1 MVGILLMFLY
11 LWYPLVQAAPGQS
24 GTSPKKI
31 TVKGVVL
38 DDAKEPLIGVSVLVK
53 GIEGGTITNVDG
65 KFTIEAPANGVL
77 IFSYIG
83 MDTQEVD
90 IKGRQDIIV
99 TMRSGVVA
107 LSDVVVI
114 GYGEASRRT
123 ITSSISKVK
132 GDVLSDMSIS
142 SPVEGLKGRISG
154 VRVVQTNNTP
164 GGGFSIKVRGGSS
177 ITQSNEPLV
186 LVDGVERSMNDI
198 TPEDISSIDVL
209 KDAASTAIYG
219 ARGSNGVILIS
230 TKKGKFNSAPRITFE
245 ASVAYQEPETLR
257 DFLNAEEYINVLRCT
272 SQWLENNA
280 RSFGSFKDINVL

>member
-164 GGGFSIKVRGGSS
+164 G
-177 ITQSNEPLV
+177 P
-186 LVDGVERSMNDI
+186 
-198 TPEDISSIDVL
+198 
-209 KDAASTAIYG
+209 
-219 ARGSNGVILIS
+219 
-230 TKKGKFNSAPRITFE
+230 
-245 ASVAYQEPETLR
+245 
-257 DFLNAEEYINVLRCT
+257 
-272 SQWLENNA
+272 
-280 RSFGSFKDINVL
+280 

>member
-1 MVGILLMFLY
+1 MAGILLMFLY

-24 GTSPKKI
+24 EKI

-38 DDAKEPLIGVSVLVK
+38 DDAKEPLIGVSVLVQ
-53 GIEGGTITNVDG
+53 GIEGGTITDVDG

-99 TMRSGVVA
+99 TMRSGVIA

-142 SPVEGLKGRISG
+142 SPME
-154 VRVVQTNNTP
+154 
-164 GGGFSIKVRGGSS
+164 
-177 ITQSNEPLV
+177 E
-186 LVDGVERSMNDI
+186 
-198 TPEDISSIDVL
+198 
-209 KDAASTAIYG
+209 A
-219 ARGSNGVILIS
+219 VI
-230 TKKGKFNSAPRITFE
+230 
-245 ASVAYQEPETLR
+245 
-257 DFLNAEEYINVLRCT
+257 
-272 SQWLENNA
+272 
-280 RSFGSFKDINVL
+280 

>member
-1 MVGILLMFLY
+1 MLNAHFFYNRTTRIVGILLMFLY
-11 LWYPLVQAAPGQS
+11 LWYPSAQARPEQV
-24 GTSPKKI
+24 GTSSKKI
-31 TVKGVVL
+31 IVKGTVL

-53 GIEGGTITNVDG
+53 GIDGGTITDVDG
-65 KFTIEAPANGVL
+65 KFSIEAPANGVL

-90 IKGRQDIIV
+90 VNGQQNITV

-132 GDVLSDMSIS
+132 GDVLSDVPIS

-198 TPEDISSIDVL
+198 SRKI
-209 KDAASTAIYG
+209 
-219 ARGSNGVILIS
+219 
-230 TKKGKFNSAPRITFE
+230 
-245 ASVAYQEPETLR
+245 
-257 DFLNAEEYINVLRCT
+257 FLL
-272 SQWLENNA
+272 
-280 RSFGSFKDINVL
+280 